1 MTLEQ
6 SIQTAVFAPQQAKP
20 YTKLVALVAV
30 ASLSLVIGF
39 SSKLL
44 YDWRKVHHLKI
55 ATGAPGSEYYTFGE
69 ALKEVVEKYH
79 DRIRIE
85 LVTDTEGS
93 RENVR
98 RLQEWEVDLAL
109 AQNDS
114 PAEESVR
121 SVALLFPE
129 LVHLYVRDES
139 SVQSVAHLNDLRM
152 ATLPAQSGTCYLM
165 EELAD
170 HYDLSIAGDPNRFH
184 RVDPKA
190 AHDLF
195 LSREVD
201 AVFHIIALG
210 QTAKEYVGRSLEQ
223 GARLLP
229 IEQVQALQCTH
240 PFLQPAV
247 IPKGFYRGHPP
258 LPEEDIPSA
267 AVCAVLLANKR
278 VNEDLI
284 YEISRI
290 LHAHRNELVKVNA
303 LASQMRIPDKP
314 DQIYFPLHEGAEDFY
329 NREKPGFLV
338 TYAEPIALIL
348 SVAVMCVSGLWHVR
362 LRLEQQR
369 KDQAD
374 KYNLEILKLIET
386 LPDITSMDEMAVT
399 RGQLFTIFKTVIQD
413 LADEKISADTFQLFT
428 FPWEMAICAIRHKE
442 WILTTCSEEDSPP
455 PNTPSDTM
463 LKNSKE
469 EES

>member
-1 MTLEQ
+1 MTLGQ
-6 SIQTAVFAPQQAKP
+6 GIRTLVFTPQQAKP
-20 YTKLVALVAV
+20 TTKLVALVAV
-30 ASLSLVIGF
+30 VNLLLVIGF
-39 SSKLL
+39 STKLI
-44 YDWRKVHHLKI
+44 YDWRKIHHLKI

-69 ALKEVVEKYH
+69 ALKEVVEKH
-79 DRIRIE
+79 NDRIRIE
-85 LVTDTEGS
+85 LVTDTQGS

-98 RLQEWEVDLAL
+98 RLQGWEVDLAL

-129 LVHLYVRDES
+129 VVHLYVRDES
-139 SVQSVAHLNDLRM
+139 PVQSVAHLNDIRM

-170 HYDLSIAGDPNRFH
+170 HYDLTLVDDPNRFY

-190 AHDLF
+190 AHELF
-195 LSREVD
+195 LTRDVD

-210 QTAKEYVGRSLEQ
+210 QTAKDYVGRSLEQ

-229 IEQVQALQCTH
+229 IEQVQALQWTH
-240 PFLQPAV
+240 PFLRPAV

-258 LPEEDIPSA
+258 LPQEDVPSA
-267 AVCAVLLANKR
+267 AVCAVLLANKQ
-278 VNEDLI
+278 VNADLI

-314 DQIYFPLHEGAEDFY
+314 DQIYFPLHEGAEDYY

-338 TYAEPIALIL
+338 TYAEPIALVL
-348 SVAVMCVSGLWHVR
+348 SVAVMCISGLWHVR

-386 LPDITSMDEMAVT
+386 LPGITSMVEMAVT
-399 RGQLFTIFKTVIQD
+399 RGQLFDIFKTVIKD

-428 FPWEMAICAIRHKE
+428 FPWEMAVCAIRHKE
-442 WILTTCSEEDSPP
+442 WILTTCSEEESPP
-455 PNTPSDTM
+455 NLTSSDTL
-463 LKNSKE
+463 LKNSEE